1 MDGGGILPGNQER
14 EGNNNEVL
22 ERIGAIL
29 ENIAFGQVT
38 LKIQN
43 HKVVLIEKRE
53 TELID

>member
-1 MDGGGILPGNQER
+1 MDGGGILPRNQER

-43 HKVVLIEKRE
+43 HKVILIEKRE

>member
-43 HKVVLIEKRE
+43 HKVILIEKRE